1 VKNYIF
7 TQYSSL
13 ERAREVAEK
22 LKTSAS
28 RRGTYAGFW
37 VMEHVADG
45 DRGVNLMIEDL
56 Q

>member
-1 VKNYIF
+1 MKNYVF

-22 LKTSAS
+22 IKVSAT

-37 VMEHVADG
+37 VMEHVRNG
-45 DRGVNLMIEDL
+45 EVGVNLMVEELI
-56 Q
+56 